1 MKKTIISGVLYAV
14 LGANSMTIWADDQPV
29 TVTPAA
35 PGGPTAMSTP
45 SMTFPLA
52 ANPNPL
58 SLDAGPLGKVYITG
72 ALTGL
77 GLTQNNA
84 GPPICNSCDKSS
96 IVDMSNGQIFIQ
108 KTTGLVQFFLEGGGY
123 SFPTIGQP
131 YVRSG
136 DATNDTFGILPVG
149 YLKLAPGNGSFSVE
163 VGKLPSLFG
172 AESSFTFENTNI
184 ERGLLWNQE
193 NAVTRGLQANY
204 TSGPLAF
211 SLSWNDGYYTH
222 KYNWATG
229 SAAWTINSTN
239 TVSFVAGGNTGT
251 TSVKDDSSVPLAQD
265 NGSMYNLIYT
275 HTAGAWTI
283 EPYLQYQNTPSNES
297 IGIASSAHAW
307 GGALLVNYAVNS
319 KFSIPARLE
328 YLDTSGSTNLL
339 YGAGSKAWS
348 VTVTPTYQ
356 EKIFFA
362 RLELSYIAADSS
374 TSGFVFGETGTS
386 TSQARAMIETG
397 VIF

>member
-1 MKKTIISGVLYAV
+1 MKKTIISGVVCSV
-14 LGANSMTIWADDQPV
+14 LGAGSMTIWADDQPA
-29 TVTPAA
+29 TATPAA
-35 PGGPTAMSTP
+35 PAGPTAMSTP

-96 IVDMSNGQIFIQ
+96 IVDISNGQIFIQ

-136 DATNDTFGILPVG
+136 DATAASFGVLPVG
-149 YLKLAPGNGSFSVE
+149 YLKLAPGDGSFSVE
-163 VGKLPSLFG
+163 AGKLPSLFG

-239 TVSFVAGGNTGT
+239 TVSFVAGGNFGT
-251 TSVKDDSSVPLAQD
+251 TSIKDDSSVPLAQD

-275 HTAGAWTI
+275 HTSGAWTV
-283 EPYLQYQNTPSNES
+283 EPYLQYQNTPSNKS
-297 IGIASSAHAW
+297 IGIASSADAW
-307 GGALLVNYAVNS
+307 GGALFVNYAFDS
-319 KFSIPARLE
+319 HFSLPVRLE
-328 YLDTSGSTNLL
+328 YLDTSGGTNLL